1 MMMVRL
7 ARAARQVGP
16 MQAARRL
23 PGRSAQVAVAW
34 RPHPASCRVRPGRH
48 AVWPTGWQSPHAETL
63 PATATGYR
71 GPRIGPAGCE
81 TVPAPCA
88 SRGCARRRGARTSCP
103 RRCRASPAAGH
114 WPVRTARNACC
125 DAGAAMQ
132 KRMKIH
138 PSLSASR
145 LWGRHGSTRCSKLAD
160 KPGFGGG
167 GPGHPECEALGRTAA
182 ATRTANRHAACLPGR
197 SPGPQI
203 ARRLRPLA
211 RRALIT
217 ARPPRVFMRTRKPW
231 VRLRRVTEGW

>member
-1 MMMVRL
+1 MMMIRL
-7 ARAARQVGP
+7 ARVARQAWP
-16 MQAARRL
+16 TQAARRM
-23 PGRSAQVAVAW
+23 PGRLAQVAVAW
-34 RPHPASCRVRPGRH
+34 RPHPASCQVRPGRR

-88 SRGCARRRGARTSCP
+88 LQDCARRRAAQTSCP
-103 RRCRASPAAGH
+103 RQCPAWPAAGH
-114 WPVRTARNACC
+114 WPGHTARNACC
-125 DAGAAMQ
+125 DAGAAKQ

-145 LWGRHGSTRCSKLAD
+145 LWERHGSTRWSKLA
-160 KPGFGGG
+160 
-167 GPGHPECEALGRTAA
+167 ASRASAAVLAILSARRWTGRREQRA
-182 ATRTANRHAACLPGR
+182 TANRHAAFHPGR

>member
-1 MMMVRL
+1 M
-7 ARAARQVGP
+7 QV
-16 MQAARRL
+16 ARRM

-34 RPHPASCRVRPGRH
+34 RPHPASCRVRPGRR
-48 AVWPTGWQSPHAETL
+48 AVWPTGWQSPHAEIL
-63 PATATGYR
+63 PAAATGYR
-71 GPRIGPAGCE
+71 DPRIGPAGCE
-81 TVPAPCA
+81 TVPVPCA
-88 SRGCARRRGARTSCP
+88 SPDCARRHVAQTSCP
-103 RRCRASPAAGH
+103 RRCPAWPAAGH
-114 WPVRTARNACC
+114 WPARTARNACC
-125 DAGAAMQ
+125 DAGAAKQ

-145 LWGRHGSTRCSKLAD
+145 LWERHGSTRWSKLAD

-167 GPGHPECEALGRTAA
+167 GPGHPECEALDRTTG
-182 ATRTANRHAACLPGR
+182 ATGTANRHAACHPGR